1 MPSRYVGTE
10 SISISGVTGGSQQLT
25 VLEAEVSLTGNG
37 WQKHPIVTGP
47 EAPCILGI
55 DYLRNGYFKDLKEY
69 RWAFGIAAVETED
82 IRQLSTLPG
91 LSDDSCA
98 VGLLKVEEQQVP
110 IATTT
115 VHRRQYRTDRDSVTP
130 IHEMI
135 RKLESQGV
143 VSKARSPFNSP
154 IWPVRKSSGEW
165 RLTVDYRALNEVTP
179 PLSAAVPD
187 MLELQYELESKAAKW
202 YATIDIANAFFSIP
216 LAAECRAQF
225 AFTWKGVQYTW
236 NRLPQGWKHSPT
248 ICHGLIQTAL
258 EKGEAPEHLQY
269 IDDIIVWGN
278 TAGEVFE
285 KGEKIIQILLKA
297 GFAIKRSK
305 VKGPAQEIQFLGV
318 KWQDG
323 RRQIPTEVIN
333 KIIAM
338 SPPTSKKETQAF
350 LGAIGFWRMH
360 IPEYRQI
367 VSPLYLVTRKKN
379 DFHWGPEQQQAFAQI
394 KQEIAHAVALGPV
407 RTGPEVK
414 NVLYSAAGN
423 NGLSWSLWQKVPGE
437 TRGRPLGFWSRS
449 YRGSEANYTPTEKEI
464 LAAYEGLQAAS
475 EVIGTETQLL
485 LAPRLPVLGWMF
497 KGKVPS
503 THHATDTTWS
513 KWIALITQRA
523 RIGNPNRPGILEI
536 ITNWPEGET
545 FGLSFEEE
553 EEQVTRAE
561 EAPPYNELP
570 ETERQYA
577 LFTDGSCRI
586 VGANRKWKAAV
597 WSPTR
602 RVAQATEGQGGSSQI
617 AELKAI
623 QLALDIAEREKW
635 PRLYLYTDSW
645 MVANALWGWLN
656 RWKKANW
663 QRRGKPIWAAE
674 IWQDIAARVEKLTVK
689 VRHVDAHVSKSQAN
703 EEHHNNEQVDKAAKV
718 KVSQVDLDW
727 QHKGEV
733 FLARWAHDAS
743 GHQGRDATYRWARDR
758 GVDLTMDNIS
768 QVIHNCETCAAI
780 KQAKRVKPL
789 WYGGRWLKYRYG
801 EAWQIDYIT
810 LPQTRQGKRYVLT
823 RVEATTGWLE
833 TYPVPHATARNTILG
848 LEKQV
853 LWRHGTPE
861 RIESDNG
868 THFKNGLINTWARE
882 HGIEWIYHIPYHAP
896 AAGKVERCN
905 GLLKTTL
912 KALGG
917 GTFKNW
923 ELNLAKATWMV
934 NTRGSINRAGPAQSE
949 PLHTVDGDKVPV
961 VHMKGILRK
970 TVWINPTSSKGRPI
984 RGIVFAQ
991 GPGSTW
997 WFAAYWAG
1005 ELSPLERGD
1014 PLAII
1019 SGPDQLLENIH
1030 KAACLQMIHE
1040 RTLISGYES
1049 PEELP
1054 VKPELMAPLIRGLPE
1069 PLKPTAITLQ
1079 KTTMALGPV
1088 ERLDRFLG
1096 NPSNQTGSTDPGFAP
1111 YSIPSQ
1117 LPASQSDSSAGD
1129 HKVRTESQLA
1139 ADLINYSK
1147 KYGPVKTPEDTST
1160 RLSQGYKHSLTLAQD
1175 AQELENIPIGH
1186 NVAVYQY
1193 IDDILVGG
1201 DEIEEVGDVQ
1211 QKIISHLESLNL
1223 QVTSEKIQK
1232 PSQEVKLLGIWWK
1245 GAMTCIPP
1253 DTLTSLDQIKMPESR
1268 KDLQQAL
1275 GLLVFWRKHI
1285 PDFSIIARPLYDL
1298 LRKRVKWDW
1307 TPAQE
1312 EALQLL
1318 IFEATAHQALGAI
1331 HPTDP
1336 FQVEWGFASSGLSIH
1351 IWQQGSERSMKSA
1364 GFYSHSFKDA
1374 EKRYTTWEKGLFV
1387 VSLALI
1393 EVEKVAQQQ
1402 PIVLRGPSEVIKTVT
1417 TGTPPPDGVAQGT
1430 SVRKWYAQIE
1440 HYCNIFSIT
1449 EEAVKGVNDKWVVN
1463 GCHKITAFCP
1473 TPPSIIPSPQGPDD
1487 PKHPAHYPGQPAL
1500 VDLPAVGAVPLVLKI
1515 PLNNFACIVFDA
1527 LGKEHQKNYMLDNSI
1542 ILIFCLLVADLVVF
1556 AFHRRTPRDIQDHL
1570 NHDKTSDT
1578 FLSVNKPSRPP
1589 LVRADR
1595 DRPGV
1600 AVSTVAMMLEEALFS
1615 RKGTISVIHV
1625 NSHNPVKGFFQIG
1638 NDKADAAAKGLWT
1651 LRDAH
1656 QLHESLHI
1664 GAKALVKKCGIST
1677 ADAKHAM
1684 ATCPHC
1690 QKSPLWSS
1698 RVNPRGLKASE
1709 IWQTDFTLCQLLKP
1723 QAWLA
1728 VTVDTYSGVIV
1739 ATQHPKTDSKATIQH
1754 CLTAMVWL
1762 GIPKQIKTDNGP
1774 NFVSKSTQAFV
1785 AKWGITLVHGIPYN
1799 STGQAIVERA
1809 NQTLKAKLE
1818 VLAKTEGFT
1827 SSIPSGDQARILATA
1842 LLALNQFSR
1851 GDEKTSPA
1859 QKHWA
1864 TRALEEGP
1872 HVIVKNEL
1880 GEWEQGW
1887 RLVLAGR
1894 GYAAVKKD
1902 GKVKWCPLKSI
1913 KPDLQNR
1920 TNEIMRSHLQD
1931 WIIGRPHDAYTQVPE
1946 ENDEPPSNPATPKD
1960 PTPVRSKQLRCL
1972 CVILVL
1978 DLVGRGQANVVYYP
1992 HQPFRWVLRHLSS
2005 DEAIKE
2011 IITVDSPSFEFK
2023 LTDIFPSQLGFP
2035 KIGDSSLYQT
2045 YWCPASNPGKS
2056 YCSHP
2061 KYGYCGYWG
2070 CETIV
2075 TSDRW
2080 QPQQPDKFLQVRVL
2094 YHQEEEMYRFL
2105 EETIQLHKREVMTG
2119 ITIAMLLGLGAT
2131 GTATGVS
2138 ALMTQH
2144 QRLSQLQMTI
2154 DEDLLRIEKS
2164 ISSLERSISSLSEVV
2179 LQNR

>member
-1 MPSRYVGTE
+1 MKLLMDHQKKKSKSKSVRIMTDEDVAGPSHPAEETEPEIITRSLSLGELRDLRREFTRQTNE
-10 SISISGVTGGSQQLT
+10 SILTWLLRIWDAAANDTILDGSEARQLGSLSRDVVIDQGIGRTQQTLSLWRRLLT
-25 VLEAEVSLTGNG
+25 SVRDRYLCKEDLQVHQGNG
-37 WQKHPIVTGP
+37 AQWNK
-47 EAPCILGI
+47 
-55 DYLRNGYFKDLKEY
+55 LKNNRY
-69 RWAFGIAAVETED
+69 
-82 IRQLSTLPG
+82 QSP
-91 LSDDSCA
+91 
-98 VGLLKVEEQQVP
+98 QQQY
-110 IATTT
+110 T
-115 VHRRQYRTDRDSVTP
+115 RRQYRTDRDSVIP

-225 AFTWKGVQYTW
+225 AFTWKG
-236 NRLPQGWKHSPT
+236 
-248 ICHGLIQTAL
+248 
-258 EKGEAPEHLQY
+258 Y

-360 IPEYRQI
+360 IPEYSQI

-586 VGANRKWKAAV
+586 VGATGNGRLQYGA
-597 WSPTR
+597 PHD
-602 RVAQATEGQGGSSQI
+602 
-617 AELKAI
+617 ELHK
-623 QLALDIAEREKW
+623 LLKD
-635 PRLYLYTDSW
+635 
-645 MVANALWGWLN
+645 
-656 RWKKANW
+656 KANW

-789 WYGGRWLKYRYG
+789 WYGGRWLKYKYG

-823 RVEATTGWLE
+823 MVEATTGWLE

-961 VHMKGILRK
+961 VHMKGILGK
-970 TVWINPTSSKGRPI
+970 TVWINPTSSKADLSVDCFCSRTWFHLVGNAERWGNPLCTTGRP
-984 RGIVFAQ
+984 
-991 GPGSTW
+991 
-997 WFAAYWAG
+997 
-1005 ELSPLERGD
+1005 
-1014 PLAII
+1014 
-1019 SGPDQLLENIH
+1019 N
-1030 KAACLQMIHE
+1030 
-1040 RTLISGYES
+1040 
-1049 PEELP
+1049 
-1054 VKPELMAPLIRGLPE
+1054 
-1069 PLKPTAITLQ
+1069 
-1079 KTTMALGPV
+1079 
-1088 ERLDRFLG
+1088 
-1096 NPSNQTGSTDPGFAP
+1096 
-1111 YSIPSQ
+1111 
-1117 LPASQSDSSAGD
+1117 
-1129 HKVRTESQLA
+1129 
-1139 ADLINYSK
+1139 
-1147 KYGPVKTPEDTST
+1147 
-1160 RLSQGYKHSLTLAQD
+1160 
-1175 AQELENIPIGH
+1175 
-1186 NVAVYQY
+1186 
-1193 IDDILVGG
+1193 
-1201 DEIEEVGDVQ
+1201 
-1211 QKIISHLESLNL
+1211 
-1223 QVTSEKIQK
+1223 
-1232 PSQEVKLLGIWWK
+1232 
-1245 GAMTCIPP
+1245 
-1253 DTLTSLDQIKMPESR
+1253 
-1268 KDLQQAL
+1268 
-1275 GLLVFWRKHI
+1275 
-1285 PDFSIIARPLYDL
+1285 
-1298 LRKRVKWDW
+1298 
-1307 TPAQE
+1307 
-1312 EALQLL
+1312 
-1318 IFEATAHQALGAI
+1318 
-1331 HPTDP
+1331 
-1336 FQVEWGFASSGLSIH
+1336 
-1351 IWQQGSERSMKSA
+1351 
-1364 GFYSHSFKDA
+1364 FK
-1374 EKRYTTWEKGLFV
+1374 
-1387 VSLALI
+1387 
-1393 EVEKVAQQQ
+1393 
-1402 PIVLRGPSEVIKTVT
+1402 
-1417 TGTPPPDGVAQGT
+1417 
-1430 SVRKWYAQIE
+1430 
-1440 HYCNIFSIT
+1440 
-1449 EEAVKGVNDKWVVN
+1449 
-1463 GCHKITAFCP
+1463 
-1473 TPPSIIPSPQGPDD
+1473 
-1487 PKHPAHYPGQPAL
+1487 
-1500 VDLPAVGAVPLVLKI
+1500 
-1515 PLNNFACIVFDA
+1515 
-1527 LGKEHQKNYMLDNSI
+1527 
-1542 ILIFCLLVADLVVF
+1542 
-1556 AFHRRTPRDIQDHL
+1556 
-1570 NHDKTSDT
+1570 
-1578 FLSVNKPSRPP
+1578 
-1589 LVRADR
+1589 
-1595 DRPGV
+1595 
-1600 AVSTVAMMLEEALFS
+1600 
-1615 RKGTISVIHV
+1615 
-1625 NSHNPVKGFFQIG
+1625 
-1638 NDKADAAAKGLWT
+1638 
-1651 LRDAH
+1651 
-1656 QLHESLHI
+1656 
-1664 GAKALVKKCGIST
+1664 
-1677 ADAKHAM
+1677 
-1684 ATCPHC
+1684 
-1690 QKSPLWSS
+1690 
-1698 RVNPRGLKASE
+1698 
-1709 IWQTDFTLCQLLKP
+1709 
-1723 QAWLA
+1723 
-1728 VTVDTYSGVIV
+1728 
-1739 ATQHPKTDSKATIQH
+1739 
-1754 CLTAMVWL
+1754 
-1762 GIPKQIKTDNGP
+1762 
-1774 NFVSKSTQAFV
+1774 
-1785 AKWGITLVHGIPYN
+1785 
-1799 STGQAIVERA
+1799 
-1809 NQTLKAKLE
+1809 
-1818 VLAKTEGFT
+1818 
-1827 SSIPSGDQARILATA
+1827 
-1842 LLALNQFSR
+1842 
-1851 GDEKTSPA
+1851 
-1859 QKHWA
+1859 
-1864 TRALEEGP
+1864 
-1872 HVIVKNEL
+1872 
-1880 GEWEQGW
+1880 
-1887 RLVLAGR
+1887 
-1894 GYAAVKKD
+1894 
-1902 GKVKWCPLKSI
+1902 
-1913 KPDLQNR
+1913 
-1920 TNEIMRSHLQD
+1920 
-1931 WIIGRPHDAYTQVPE
+1931 
-1946 ENDEPPSNPATPKD
+1946 
-1960 PTPVRSKQLRCL
+1960 
-1972 CVILVL
+1972 
-1978 DLVGRGQANVVYYP
+1978 
-1992 HQPFRWVLRHLSS
+1992 
-2005 DEAIKE
+2005 
-2011 IITVDSPSFEFK
+2011 
-2023 LTDIFPSQLGFP
+2023 
-2035 KIGDSSLYQT
+2035 
-2045 YWCPASNPGKS
+2045 
-2056 YCSHP
+2056 
-2061 KYGYCGYWG
+2061 
-2070 CETIV
+2070 
-2075 TSDRW
+2075 
-2080 QPQQPDKFLQVRVL
+2080 
-2094 YHQEEEMYRFL
+2094 
-2105 EETIQLHKREVMTG
+2105 
-2119 ITIAMLLGLGAT
+2119 
-2131 GTATGVS
+2131 
-2138 ALMTQH
+2138 
-2144 QRLSQLQMTI
+2144 
-2154 DEDLLRIEKS
+2154 
-2164 ISSLERSISSLSEVV
+2164 
-2179 LQNR
+2179 